1 MVSMVEFLGIPGIV
15 AACIIGA
22 ILVIQVI
29 GEIVEFF
36 GKSVPELMKVRK
48 YFKRKK
54 QEKIEQR
61 ETLIKVQNLLS
72 DVNGHYSEDN
82 IKQRDKWM
90 NWVNERADVYDKSIE
105 TLESKY
111 EELLKSM
118 DKNNFIT
125 LNLFL
130 DFKRNIILDFAGHVY
145 DPEYQ
150 VSQEYFNKIFKIYKE
165 YENLITENNLENGEV
180 EIAHKIIQEAYAE
193 RLKTNSFIESTR
205 GYK

>member
-15 AACIIGA
+15 AACIIGL
-22 ILVIQVI
+22 ILAIQVI

-54 QEKIEQR
+54 QEKIEQK
-61 ETLIKVQNLLS
+61 ETLIKVQQLLS

-82 IKQRDKWM
+82 IEKRDKWM
-90 NWVNERADVYDKSIE
+90 KWVNDRADVYDKSIDALE
-105 TLESKY
+105 TKY
-111 EELLKSM
+111 DNLFDLM

-130 DFKRNIILDFAGHVY
+130 DFKRSTILDFAAHVCEP
-145 DPEYQ
+145 DYQ
-150 VSQEYFNKIFKIYKE
+150 VSQEYFNKIFKIYNE
-165 YENLITENNLENGEV
+165 YEALIEENNMQNGEV
-180 EIAHKIIQEAYAE
+180 DIAYKIISDAYME
-193 RLKTNSFIESTR
+193 RLKTNSFIENKR
-205 GYK
+205 GY

>member
-1 MVSMVEFLGIPGIV
+1 
-15 AACIIGA
+15 
-22 ILVIQVI
+22 
-29 GEIVEFF
+29 
-36 GKSVPELMKVRK
+36 MKVRK

-150 VSQEYFNKIFKIYKE
+150 VS
-165 YENLITENNLENGEV
+165 
-180 EIAHKIIQEAYAE
+180 
-193 RLKTNSFIESTR
+193 
-205 GYK
+205 